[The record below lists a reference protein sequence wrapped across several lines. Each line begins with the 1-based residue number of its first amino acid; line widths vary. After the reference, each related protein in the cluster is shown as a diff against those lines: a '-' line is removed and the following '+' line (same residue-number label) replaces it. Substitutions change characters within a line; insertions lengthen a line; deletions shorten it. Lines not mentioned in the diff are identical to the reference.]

1 MSKPNVSPKNDP
13 HQRALRS
20 AYTDEQAESL
30 TDLIDVLQR
39 QSFTR
44 RFEPQ
49 TDVRVIERDLP
60 PRRPTTRAP
69 SRGEP
74 SG

>member
-1 MSKPNVSPKNDP
+1 MSDTNASCKPGPAPRSIDYDP
-13 HQRALRS
+13 IDA
-20 AYTDEQAESL
+20 TESL

-49 TDVRVIERDLP
+49 GQ
-60 PRRPTTRAP
+60 PRIVSSDIRPIGATTP
-69 SRGEP
+69 TSSCEDP

>member
-1 MSKPNVSPKNDP
+1 MSEASCKPDP
-13 HQRALRS
+13 DSLESERG
-20 AYTDEQAESL
+20 YIDEHAESL

-49 TDVRVIERDLP
+49 G
-60 PRRPTTRAP
+60 P
-69 SRGEP
+69 SRIIESEIRSVGATHTSSCEDP

>member
-1 MSKPNVSPKNDP
+1 MSDTNVSCKPDP
-13 HQRALRS
+13 VPRS
-20 AYTDEQAESL
+20 IDVDAIDEPESL

-49 TDVRVIERDLP
+49 TRIVASDVRPVDTAA
-60 PRRPTTRAP
+60 RP
-69 SRGEP
+69 SNSED
-74 SG
+74 SSK

>member
-1 MSKPNVSPKNDP
+1 MSDTKASCKPHPGP
-13 HQRALRS
+13 RS
-20 AYTDEQAESL
+20 MDDEPTDGPESL

-49 TDVRVIERDLP
+49 G
-60 PRRPTTRAP
+60 P
-69 SRGEP
+69 SRIIESEIRSVGATHTSSCEDP

>member
-1 MSKPNVSPKNDP
+1 MSDTNASCKPGPAPRSIDYDP
-13 HQRALRS
+13 IDA
-20 AYTDEQAESL
+20 TESL

-49 TDVRVIERDLP
+49 ARIVASDVRPVDTAA
-60 PRRPTTRAP
+60 RP
-69 SRGEP
+69 SNSED
-74 SG
+74 SSK